1 MAIKKFTT
9 LSIIGA
15 VLLLTACGK
24 SPTCDD
30 EVVLD
35 KVKNKFQQLLNLT
48 TEERNSLEITGARPI
63 RYKEE
68 IRTYRCAAYMSGKTS
83 EGKIIPPT
91 EIQFS
96 LYIADNGKDFIL
108 SYE

>member
-1 MAIKKFTT
+1 MSIKKFTT

-15 VLLLTACGK
+15 ALLLTACDK
-24 SPTCDD
+24 SPTCSD
-30 EVVLD
+30 EIVLN

-48 TEERNSLEITGARPI
+48 DEQRNSLEITGARPI
-63 RYKEE
+63 RYNKDVN
-68 IRTYRCAAYMSGKTS
+68 TYRCAAYMSGTLN
-83 EGKIIPPT
+83 GKVIPAT